1 MNFTKVLLLSALIL
15 VSTDT
20 VSFAGENAPEM
31 IAPKNHAEQRAEKPR
46 GFNMDDLDLR
56 EDQIAM
62 IRDIRRESKM
72 RADMLRMQMED
83 LKREYNDRV
92 MALLDD
98 AQRTKYVEMKMR
110 AERKHGGRKLPSAM

>member
-31 IAPKNHAEQRAEKPR
+31 IVPENHAEQRAEKPR

-62 IRDIRRESKM
+62 IRDIRRESKC
-72 RADMLRMQMED
+72 APICSEC
-83 LKREYNDRV
+83 KWK
-92 MALLDD
+92 
-98 AQRTKYVEMKMR
+98 T
-110 AERKHGGRKLPSAM
+110 